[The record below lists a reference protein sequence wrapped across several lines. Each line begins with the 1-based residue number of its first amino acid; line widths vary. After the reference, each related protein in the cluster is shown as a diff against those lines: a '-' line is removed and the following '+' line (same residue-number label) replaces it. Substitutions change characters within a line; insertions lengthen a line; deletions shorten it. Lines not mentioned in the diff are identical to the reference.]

1 MKPKICLKKWRW
13 EMASQKNCPECQG
26 TMVLTAGVG
35 GLFWRCQKC
44 GKKIPL
50 ASGALDEQGDCSG
63 K

>member
-1 MKPKICLKKWRW
+1 
-13 EMASQKNCPECQG
+13 MASQKNCPECQG